1 MEQNQILSMFILNL
15 ILFPFSLGIKDVKN
29 LTAIM
34 SLRKV
39 DSLHLSTTHGPCEIQ
54 LMVGDITELSLDE
67 KVDLLIVSA
76 FPSK

>member
-1 MEQNQILSMFILNL
+1 MGQNQILSMFILSL
-15 ILFPFSLGIKDVKN
+15 ILFPFSLEIKDVKN

-34 SLRKV
+34 SLRKI
-39 DSLHLSTTHGPCEIQ
+39 DSLHLSTTQGPCEIQ